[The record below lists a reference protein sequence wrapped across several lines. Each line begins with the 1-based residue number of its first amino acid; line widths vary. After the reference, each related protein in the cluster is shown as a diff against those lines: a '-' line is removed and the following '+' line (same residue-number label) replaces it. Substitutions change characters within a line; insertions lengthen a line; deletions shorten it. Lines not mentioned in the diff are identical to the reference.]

1 MARAACS
8 GAAMMLLSFAG
19 KMHAQNL
26 LNNPGFETGN
36 LTNWTMFQANNYIQ
50 AGSPVRS
57 GTFSYKV
64 YGQFN
69 TSYNYTGI
77 YQDNPSAPGATYS
90 ADGWVCTIGSD
101 AVHGQDQV
109 WIEVSFRDASSNAL
123 ALYRS
128 PVVTGA
134 SIAGFG
140 GTNVWFDLQVTN
152 QCSFTN
158 APALM
163 LLPGAVIGAVTG
175 PVAPPGTV
183 WVRYQL
189 VFAQGSDNANG
200 SMYFDDLTL
209 NQTGGGVTSPR
220 QWNIVW
226 SDEFNGS
233 SIDTTKWTFENGNNY
248 GWGNN
253 ELEYYTSSS
262 QNAYVSNG
270 VLHIVAL
277 TNSISGYSFTSA
289 RMKTQG
295 LYSTPVYGRFEW
307 RAKLPAGV
315 GMWPALWLLGTNI
328 TSAGWPTCGEIDVVE
343 NNGAT
348 PTWVQGSLH
357 WGPSNGEINNTATYN
372 FVSPD
377 SVTNWHTYDLV
388 WNPGSIQFY
397 VDGNLYENDT
407 GLSTPFNAPFF
418 FIMNLA
424 VGGNYLAV
432 NGTNPTVAQIEAG
445 TTFPAEMQVDYVRV
459 YEQTAPLAISVATQP
474 NGGFTLSWP
483 TNIVCHLQVQT
494 NSLVGGNWSDL
505 PGTTSPYAVTP
516 DPNQGAVFYR
526 LESP

>member
-36 LTNWTMFQANNYIQ
+36 LTNWTTYQANNYIQ

-69 TSYNYTGI
+69 ASYNYTGI
-77 YQDNPSAPGATYS
+77 YQDNPSAPGASYS

-134 SIAGFG
+134 NIAGFG
-140 GTNVWFDLQVTN
+140 GTNVWFDLPVTN

-163 LLPGAVIGAVTG
+163 LLPATVIGTVTG
-175 PVAPPGTV
+175 PVAPPGTA

-209 NQTGGGVTSPR
+209 NQTGGGVTSPW

-253 ELEYYTSSS
+253 ELEYYTSSP

-270 VLHIVAL
+270 LLHIAAL
-277 TNSISGYSFTSA
+277 QQSIGGYSFTSA

-295 LYSTPVYGRFEW
+295 LYNTPTYGRIQW
-307 RAKLPAGV
+307 RAAMPAGV
-315 GMWPALWLLGTNI
+315 GMWPALWMMG
-328 TSAGWPTCGEIDVVE
+328 SDYPSVPWPACGEIDVLE
-343 NNGAT
+343 NNGAQ
-348 PTWVQGSLH
+348 PFWVQGSLH
-357 WGPSNGEINNTATYN
+357 SGPSKTNVISFWKVYDYPVGDPYGMSTTN
-372 FVSPD
+372 F
-377 SVTNWHTYDLV
+377 HTYELD
-388 WNPGSIQFY
+388 WSPASISWL
-397 VDGNLYENDT
+397 VDGAVYEMQ
-407 GLSTPFNAPFF
+407 SSVAPFNQPFF
-418 FIMNLA
+418 LIMNLA
-424 VGGNYLAV
+424 VGGDYVGNPSV
-432 NGTNPTVAQIEAG
+432 GTIAASN
-445 TTFPAEMQVDYVRV
+445 TFPQEMLVDYVRV
-459 YEQTAPLAISVATQP
+459 YEQTSPLQISVFQT
-474 NGGFTLSWP
+474 NGNIILIQP
-483 TNIVCHLQVQT
+483 TNIVCHLQTQT
-494 NSLVGGNWSDL
+494 NSLASGNWNDL
-505 PGTTSPYAVTP
+505 GNTTNPLVVAPTQST
-516 DPNQGAVFYR
+516 VFYR